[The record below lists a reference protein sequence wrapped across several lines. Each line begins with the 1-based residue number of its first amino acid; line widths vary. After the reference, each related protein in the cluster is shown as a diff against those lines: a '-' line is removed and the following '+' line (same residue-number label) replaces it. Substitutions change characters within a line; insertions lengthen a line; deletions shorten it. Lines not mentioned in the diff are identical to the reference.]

1 MAVDNA
7 PTKARK
13 QSKTLNYL
21 STDEIESNSSSIASA
36 SILPSA
42 EESSDNNSTSFDELM
57 ALATGVPPTTLSF
70 MHNSE
75 GTHATP
81 KLYQVSSRTSQ
92 NGINRRKAKDSPGN
106 GSTDPSPSGLKR
118 ISGKLSPRRKIRDRN
133 SRHSPKY
140 VNKKSKSKDKEVDLA
155 IERDIMDWLSQT
167 RTFDPSEQ
175 QTATKNEFEVPGG
188 VGMGRQVFCNCHP
201 NPEFS
206 PNLRLDHIWYETF
219 VV

>member
-21 STDEIESNSSSIASA
+21 TTDEVESNSSSLASA

-42 EESSDNNSTSFDELM
+42 EESSDNNSTSLEELM
-57 ALATGVPPTTLSF
+57 AVATGVPPTTLSF

-81 KLYQVSSRTSQ
+81 KLHQVSSRTSQ

-133 SRHSPKY
+133 SRHSPKCVIPY
-140 VNKKSKSKDKEVDLA
+140 MVKS
-155 IERDIMDWLSQT
+155 
-167 RTFDPSEQ
+167 
-175 QTATKNEFEVPGG
+175 
-188 VGMGRQVFCNCHP
+188 
-201 NPEFS
+201 
-206 PNLRLDHIWYETF
+206 
-219 VV
+219 